1 MHQGEPTKSSL
12 LERLV
17 GAARLRSAIYEEV
30 EHDRD
35 ATMQAAGVV
44 VLTSLAAGVGAIST
58 EGTLALVGFTIA
70 GLLGWAV
77 YAWLSYFIGTRIFAT
92 AETSA
97 DWGELAR
104 TLGFASSPRLLL
116 LLGLVPGLFGLVAF
130 VVGIWVI
137 LTTITALKA
146 ALDFGWW
153 RAIGTGFLAVIAQGI
168 VFGIVGGI
176 LG

>member
-1 MHQGEPTKSSL
+1 MLEHDGAKRSL
-12 LERLV
+12 VERLV
-17 GAARLRSAIYEEV
+17 GAARLDRSTYEEV

-35 ATMQAAGVV
+35 ATMQAAAV
-44 VLTSLAAGVGAIST
+44 VLVTSAAAGIGAVSSD
-58 EGTLALVGFTIA
+58 GTLALIGYSAA

-77 YAWLSYFIGTRIFAT
+77 YAWLTYFIGTRVFAT

-104 TLGFASSPRLLL
+104 TLGFASAPRLLL
-116 LLGLVPGLFGLVAF
+116 LLGLVPGLFGVVGL

-146 ALDFGWW
+146 ALDFGTW
-153 RAIGTGFLAVIAQGI
+153 RAIGTGVLGLIAQGVVFAI
-168 VFGIVGGI
+168 VVAIFA
-176 LG
+176 